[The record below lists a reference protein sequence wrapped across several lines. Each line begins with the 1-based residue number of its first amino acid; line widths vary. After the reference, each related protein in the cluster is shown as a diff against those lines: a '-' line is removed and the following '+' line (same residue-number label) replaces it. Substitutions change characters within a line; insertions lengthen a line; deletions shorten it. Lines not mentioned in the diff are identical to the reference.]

1 MIETWMIAVAS
12 VAGGIFAGVI
22 SAVVAA
28 TYQARRDRERRHH
41 DLVTAVREGIDARI
55 QTVVADQRESD
66 RLIHEKVSSLRD
78 DTVRQLLDRLATIEG
93 RLVSIDTWIQ
103 LMQRK
108 FMDVEGSSL

>member
-1 MIETWMIAVAS
+1 MIAIAS
-12 VAGGIFAGVI
+12 IAGGICAGVL

-41 DLVTAVREGIDARI
+41 DLVTAVREGIDTRLQA
-55 QTVVADQRESD
+55 VVMEQREAD

-108 FMDVEGSSL
+108 FMGIEDSP